1 MQKKATN
8 LLMLSAAA
16 VLLTACSAKLG
27 ALSADNFS
35 VNPQPLETQSGT
47 VPATISG
54 LFPEKYMNKK
64 AVVGVTPE
72 LHYASGKVT
81 RGERAAFQGEKVM
94 GNDQTI
100 SYRLGGRYTMK
111 SVFPYEGENKA
122 DLYLTFDAR
131 IGDKAVSVPPVKV
144 AEGIVATGELY
155 RRTVA
160 DAQPCTSQDGFQRV
174 TKQKLDANI
183 RFLIQQ
189 AELRKS
195 ELRNNSVTE
204 FVSLLQKINR
214 DRDGLSLN
222 SVEVSAYASP
232 DGGTQLNEKLAS
244 KRQQNS
250 EQYVQQQLRKQ
261 QLTAPVD
268 AKYTAQD
275 WEGFQQLVAASN
287 IQDKQLILRV
297 LSMYKDPEEREQQIK
312 NMSAGFREL
321 ADGILPQL
329 RRARLTI
336 NYETVGRSDA
346 QIKEQLEQN
355 ASQLSLEE
363 MLYAATLT
371 SDTNEQRHIYEQT
384 AKHYPNDGRAFN
396 NMGALAFSAGDN
408 TAARRYF
415 SQALSTDPHNAEAQ
429 ANMGLLALKDG
440 DIKNAENW
448 LAKAAGANGLD
459 EALGNLHLAQ
469 GNYALAEDDFRD
481 VFSNSAALSQLL
493 NKSYA
498 TAEVTLK
505 NVDRH
510 NAMTD
515 YLHAILC
522 ARQGERQKAADYL
535 QSALAKDASLAAYA
549 ANDLELKDINK

>member
-1 MQKKATN
+1 MKTPTAK
-8 LLMLSAAA
+8 LSALAA
-16 VLLTACSAKLG
+16 TVLLLTSCSAKLG
-27 ALSADNFS
+27 SLTADNFS
-35 VNPQPLETQSGT
+35 VTPKPLETQNGT

-64 AVVGVTPE
+64 AVVSVIPE
-72 LHYASGKVT
+72 LRYASGKVT
-81 RGERAAFQGEKVM
+81 RGEGATFQGEKVR

-100 SYRLGGRYTMK
+100 SFRLGGRYTMK
-111 SVFPYEGENKA
+111 AVFPYEGENKA

-131 IGDKAVSVPPVKV
+131 IGDKAVSVPAVKV
-144 AEGIVATGELY
+144 AEGIVATSELY

-160 DAQPCTSQDGFQRV
+160 DAQPCIAPDSFQRI

-183 RFLIQQ
+183 QFLIQQ

-204 FVSLLQKINR
+204 FVNLLQKINKNR
-214 DRDGLSLN
+214 NTLNLN

-232 DGGTQLNEKLAS
+232 DGGAQLNEKLANR
-244 KRQQNS
+244 RQQNS
-250 EQYVQQQLRKQ
+250 EQYVQQQLKQ
-261 QLTAPVD
+261 QQLNAPVD

-275 WEGFQQLVAASN
+275 WEGFQQLVSASN

-336 NYETVGRSDA
+336 NYETVGRSDE
-346 QIKEQLEQN
+346 QIREQMKKDN
-355 ASQLSLEE
+355 SQLSLEE

-371 SDTNEQRHIYEQT
+371 ENTAEKQHIYEQA
-384 AKHYPNDGRAFN
+384 AKRYPSDGRAFN
-396 NMGALAFSAGDN
+396 NLGSLALAKGDD
-408 TAARRYF
+408 AAANRYY
-415 SQALSTDPHNAEAQ
+415 SKALSINPHNAEAL
-429 ANMGLLALKDG
+429 ANMGIMALRKG
-440 DIKNAENW
+440 DVDTAKGWI
-448 LAKAAGANGLD
+448 AKAAGANGIE

-469 GNYALAEDDFRD
+469 GNFALAEDDFKD
-481 VFSNSAALSQLL
+481 VFSNSAALAQLM
-493 NKSYA
+493 NKNYA

-505 NVDRH
+505 NLDH
-510 NAMTD
+510 PNAMTD
-515 YLHAILC
+515 YLRAIVW
-522 ARQGERQKAADYL
+522 ARQGDRDRAAQYL
-535 QSALAKDASLAAYA
+535 RSAVGKDASLAEYA
-549 ANDLELKDINK
+549 ANDIELKDVTK